1 MRFLKLPV
9 LAAGVLIAA
18 ACYKTEDPAAPIVSF
33 SVTPSP
39 ATVDVRVDSVVPTP
53 LAAVVTDRTG
63 ATIDAAAGLH
73 FVPDDATIA
82 NVYYQSATDEYFIYG
97 RQAGTTR
104 IRVTYGATSTPGYI
118 TVTVRP
124 RPVVAV
130 DLQPPTATLVTGG
143 TQQFTATLLAGP
155 TDTVKTVR
163 SPSGAAI
170 VTRTAT
176 YSIAAADASRATVS
190 ATGRVT
196 AVAPGTAR
204 VIATYKNTTKAA
216 TFTNADTVTVAD
228 TSVVTITQAAATT
241 FTVTPASATLAP
253 KGSIALKY
261 SCRAANGSATTCAT
275 PTAVSSNPAVAT
287 VGLIDP
293 VAQTITVNAS
303 TVAGTTGDAT
313 ITITSGPLVT
323 TVLIAVR

>member
-1 MRFLKLPV
+1 MRLKCFLLAGSV
-9 LAAGVLIAA
+9 LLAG

-33 SVTPSP
+33 SVTPVP
-39 ATVDVRVDSVVPTP
+39 ATVDVRVDSLAPTP
-53 LAAVVTDRTG
+53 LSAVVKDKNGTVVSG
-63 ATIDAAAGLH
+63 IVLG

-82 NVYYQSATDEYFIYG
+82 SVFWNHDTDEYFVLG

-124 RPVVAV
+124 RPVVTV
-130 DLQPPTATLVTGG
+130 DLLPATASLVTGG
-143 TQQFTATLLAGP
+143 AQQFTATLLAAPG
-155 TDTVKTVR
+155 DTVKTLRQDTLFVFR
-163 SPSGAAI
+163 
-170 VTRTAT
+170 RTAT
-176 YSIAAADASRATVS
+176 FSIASADASRATVNT
-190 ATGRVT
+190 TGRVT

-216 TFTNADTVTVAD
+216 TFTNADTVSVAD
-228 TSVVTITQAAATT
+228 TSVVTITQAPAAT

-253 KGSIALKY
+253 KGSIALRY
-261 SCRAANGSATTCAT
+261 SCRAANGSTTPCAT
-275 PTAVSSNPAVAT
+275 PTAVSSNTTVAS

-293 VAQTITVNAS
+293 VAQTITINAS
-303 TVAGTTGDAT
+303 QTAGTSGDAT
-313 ITITSGPLVT
+313 ITITSGTLVT